1 MLRLF
6 FAKLMNRRKLDMKIS
21 FKNRIIGTVALSCII
36 CTAAAVYVS
45 SKRLE
50 SEGRNHLI
58 EKSRAILSRIE
69 VGSHYVA
76 RMKTLDGVIEET
88 RLKYPDG
95 VLPEDQKMKILRSVP
110 IYAAFEIGKQ
120 GAKEEN
126 YTFRIAS
133 DAPRQKANL
142 ATEDERIIINQFR
155 DNPQLKENIQESKDN
170 QFILVSRPVRISEE
184 RGCLTCHGDPSTSP
198 WKNGKDIL
206 GYQMENM
213 KDGDLRATFI
223 IISSLEPI
231 RASAKA
237 STMNIIMWGALIT
250 LLAMLFGFVS
260 IRKPVANLTQFANDL
275 SKTADEVAFM
285 SSEIA
290 STSAHI
296 SSGAVEQASALEE
309 TSASMEEMSAMVS
322 RNSEG
327 ADRSRGLANQSQNTA
342 EQGKNVVQEMI
353 HSINEID
360 KSNAQIMNQIE
371 DSNRQISDIVQII
384 AEIGNKTKVINEIV
398 FQTKLLSFNASV
410 EAARAGE
417 QGKGFAV
424 VAEEVGNLARMSG
437 NAAADITQML
447 DSSLYKVEG
456 IVNETKSKVEVL
468 IKVGKEKVEKG
479 TEVARE
485 CEAVLHEIVQNVQS
499 VSAMVEQIA
508 EGSHEQSKGVSE
520 INKAL
525 VQLNT
530 ITQQNTGAAQ
540 ESSFAAEKLSS
551 QADLLRQIVQSVI
564 ATMNGAEVELTDK
577 AQPKASRAM
586 DSQMANKRKHLRQP
600 SEHLFSSD
608 EGGEDAA

>member
-1 MLRLF
+1 
-6 FAKLMNRRKLDMKIS
+6 MKIS
-21 FKNRIIGTVALSCII
+21 FRNRILATVALSCFI

-45 SKRLE
+45 SKKLE
-50 SEGRNHLI
+50 SEGKIHLI

-69 VGSHYVA
+69 VGAHYVA
-76 RMKTLDGVIEET
+76 KMKTLDSVIEET
-88 RLKYPDG
+88 VTKYPDG

-120 GAKEEN
+120 GALEEN
-126 YTFRIAS
+126 YSFRIAS
-133 DAPRQKANL
+133 DAPRQKENL
-142 ATEDERIIINQFR
+142 ATTDELEVIKKFR
-155 DNPQLKENIQESKDN
+155 ANPTLKESVEESKDGK
-170 QFILVSRPVRISEE
+170 FVLVSRPIRISEE
-184 RGCLTCHGDPSTSP
+184 RGCLTCHGAPSTSP

-206 GYQMENM
+206 GYQMESM
-213 KDGDLRATFI
+213 KDGDLRATFTI
-223 IISSLEPI
+223 VSSLEPI
-231 RASAKA
+231 YAAAKA
-237 STMNIIMWGALIT
+237 STINVVMWGLLIT
-250 LLAMLFGFVS
+250 IIAMVFGFMS
-260 IRKPVANLTQFANDL
+260 IRKPVASLTQLADNL
-275 SKTADEVAFM
+275 AKTADEVASM

-290 STSAHI
+290 ATSSHI
-296 SSGAVEQASALEE
+296 SDGAVQQAAALEE

-327 ADRSRGLANQSQNTA
+327 ADRSKDLANKSQSTA

-353 HSINEID
+353 HSIDEID
-360 KSNAQIMNQIE
+360 KSNSQIMNQIE

-447 DSSLYKVEG
+447 DSSLHKVES
-456 IVNETKSKVEVL
+456 IVSETKSKVEVL
-468 IKVGKEKVEKG
+468 VKVGKEKVEKG
-479 TEVARE
+479 TDVAKE
-485 CEAVLHEIVQNVQS
+485 CEAVLQEIVQNVQS

-525 VQLNT
+525 VQLNN

-540 ESSFAAEKLSS
+540 ESSFAADKLSS
-551 QADLLRQIVQSVI
+551 QAELLRQIVQSVM
-564 ATMNGAEVELTDK
+564 ATMNGTEIQMTHNA
-577 AQPKASRAM
+577 PPP
-586 DSQMANKRKHLRQP
+586 SQITSPAGSVKSKNKQEYTQNSP
-600 SEHLFSSD
+600 PPEHLFSSD
-608 EGGEDAA
+608 DSGENAA